1 MEIICFHNPDE
12 ENGYLSNWFHS
23 DFSIDEI
30 EFSSMEQYMMYKKA
44 VCFSDKKIAE
54 EILSINDVAEIK
66 RLGRQISNYNDNI
79 WNGKRQIIVYEGLL
93 AKFSQNYSLK
103 KMLKNKN
110 EVNKYLYRHRYL
122 EEPIEENWVM
132 FETFMGKSYADSP
145 KYIYEYLAKN
155 YPGKYKFIWVLND
168 PKEKLPYEGIIVKR
182 FTKKYAYYLAKSKY
196 FVFNIRQ
203 PLWFRKREG
212 QVFLET
218 WHGTPLKKLALD
230 MDRMDM
236 GGSTDI
242 ENYHE
247 QFRVTCKDWDYLV
260 SQNKFSTDI
269 FRSCFA
275 FKDRPIL
282 QIGYPRNDILIND
295 NSPAKIREYK
305 EKLGLPLDKKIIL
318 YAPTWRDNEYSEKGK
333 YKFASKLDFDKAK
346 EKLSDEYIFIV
357 KYHYLVS
364 DKIDWTPYK
373 GFVYTFDETKDI
385 AWLYLVS
392 DMLITDYSS
401 VMFDY
406 SILNRP
412 MLFFAYDL
420 EDYKEN
426 LRGFYFDFVND
437 IPGPISR
444 DTDQLIKDIKEYNE
458 DSWKE
463 KYKNYHDKFNGIDDG
478 HASQKVIDV
487 IKKVS
492 RQRSAEQ

>member
-1 MEIICFHNPDE
+1 
-12 ENGYLSNWFHS
+12 
-23 DFSIDEI
+23 
-30 EFSSMEQYMMYKKA
+30 
-44 VCFSDKKIAE
+44 
-54 EILSINDVAEIK
+54 
-66 RLGRQISNYNDNI
+66 
-79 WNGKRQIIVYEGLL
+79 
-93 AKFSQNYSLK
+93 
-103 KMLKNKN
+103 
-110 EVNKYLYRHRYL
+110 
-122 EEPIEENWVM
+122 
-132 FETFMGKSYADSP
+132 
-145 KYIYEYLAKN
+145 
-155 YPGKYKFIWVLND
+155 
-168 PKEKLPYEGIIVKR
+168 
-182 FTKKYAYYLAKSKY
+182 
-196 FVFNIRQ
+196 
-203 PLWFRKREG
+203 
-212 QVFLET
+212 
-218 WHGTPLKKLALD
+218 
-230 MDRMDM
+230 M

-406 SILNRP
+406 SLLKRP

-492 RQRSAEQ
+492 R